1 MNLDHPLPQ
10 PVGAR
15 AVHVTE
21 HRGHSHAVHRSDW
34 LAEEVPVAMVYNG
47 ISHAV
52 MMASPLDLEDLA
64 LGFGLTEGILQGPEE
79 LRGVD
84 VVFAGRRPHM
94 ADGIELQMEVSA
106 ACAWRLKG
114 RRRALEGRTGCGL
127 CGSDSLAEVCRTA
140 PLTVACDV
148 STEAMASA
156 MAHLRDWQTLQQLTG
171 ATHAAAFCDLS
182 GAVTLVREDVGRH
195 NALDK
200 LVGAMSRAH
209 IAPSSGFIAI
219 SSRASYEM
227 VHKTAMA
234 GVSVLAAVSAPT
246 ARAIDTALAA
256 GIALAGFV
264 RGQDCV
270 AYTHPERFGLGTP

>member
-1 MNLDHPLPQ
+1 MNLDNHMPQ

-94 ADGIELQMEVSA
+94 ADGI
-106 ACAWRLKG
+106 
-114 RRRALEGRTGCGL
+114 
-127 CGSDSLAEVCRTA
+127 
-140 PLTVACDV
+140 
-148 STEAMASA
+148 
-156 MAHLRDWQTLQQLTG
+156 
-171 ATHAAAFCDLS
+171 
-182 GAVTLVREDVGRH
+182 
-195 NALDK
+195 
-200 LVGAMSRAH
+200 
-209 IAPSSGFIAI
+209 
-219 SSRASYEM
+219 
-227 VHKTAMA
+227 
-234 GVSVLAAVSAPT
+234 
-246 ARAIDTALAA
+246 
-256 GIALAGFV
+256 
-264 RGQDCV
+264 
-270 AYTHPERFGLGTP
+270 